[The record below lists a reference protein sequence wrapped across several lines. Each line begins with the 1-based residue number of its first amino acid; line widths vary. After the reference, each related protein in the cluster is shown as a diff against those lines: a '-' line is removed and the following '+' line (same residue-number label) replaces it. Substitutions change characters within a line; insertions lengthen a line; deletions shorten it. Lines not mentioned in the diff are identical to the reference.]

1 MRRMSWPILAL
12 VLGGCA
18 VGPDFHTPLAPN
30 ASGYTPATLPAQTE
44 ATPVAGGKAQRFRW
58 GGVVSD
64 RWWTRFGSPALD
76 ALEAD
81 ALAHNPDVE
90 SAKAALRAARQTYLA
105 QRGTLFPSVS
115 ANGQVERQKNANVL
129 QSPLNDNSDIFTL
142 YTLGATASY
151 TPDLFGGIRRGVEGA
166 KAQAEAQ
173 RFQTEAAYLTVTT
186 NVANTTI
193 TLASLDRQ
201 IAMTGQVIEADRRYL
216 TIVQAQLRLGAAS
229 GADVAAAQ
237 LALSQA
243 EAALPA
249 LAKQQ
254 AQARDFLAVLTG
266 RYPAEHF
273 AAPDLDALHL
283 PAELPVSLP
292 SELVA
297 QRPDIR
303 AAEANLHYASAQVGV
318 AIAARLPSFSI
329 TGTAGGTST
338 GLSTLFRNG
347 NPFWSLTGGL
357 LQPIFEG
364 GTLLKRQRAAEAT
377 LDQAKAQYRSTVLS
391 AMQNVADVV
400 QGVSADAQALRAA
413 AQADAAA
420 RRALDIAQAQARLG
434 QVSDAATLN
443 LQAAW
448 LGTQGALVQAR
459 AQRLTDSVLLYQA
472 LGGGWNERH
481 YQDR

>member
-1 MRRMSWPILAL
+1 MRRMSCLM
-12 VLGGCA
+12 LGLSLSGCA
-18 VGPDFHTPLAPN
+18 VGPNFHAPAAPS
-30 ASGYTPATLPAQTE
+30 ASAYTPAALPVRTDA
-44 ATPVAGGKAQRFRW
+44 APIAGGEAQSFHW
-58 GGVVSD
+58 GGTVSY
-64 RWWTRFGSPALD
+64 RWWTQFGSRALD
-76 ALEAD
+76 ALEED
-81 ALAHNPDVE
+81 ALRHNPDVE
-90 SAKAALRAARQTYLA
+90 SAKAALRAAHQTYLA
-105 QRGTLFPSVS
+105 QRGSLFPTLS
-115 ANGQVERQKNANVL
+115 ANAQVERQKNAGVL
-129 QSPLNDNSDIFTL
+129 QSPLSDNSDIFTL

-166 KAQAEAQ
+166 RAQAEAQ
-173 RFQTEAAYLTVTT
+173 RFQTEAAFLTVTT
-186 NVANTTI
+186 NVANTAI

-201 IAMTGQVIEADRRYL
+201 IAMTGQVIAADRRYL
-216 TIVQAQLRLGAAS
+216 DIVQAQLRLGAAS

-243 EAALPA
+243 ETALPT
-249 LAKQQ
+249 LTKQQ
-254 AQARDFLAVLTG
+254 AAARDFLAVLTG

-273 AAPDLDALHL
+273 VAPDLDTLHL

-347 NPFWSLTGGL
+347 NPFWTLAGNL

-364 GTLLKRQRAAEAT
+364 GTLLKRQRAAEAA

-391 AMQNVADVV
+391 AMQNVADVL
-400 QGVSADAQALRAA
+400 QAVSADAQGLRTAV
-413 AQADAAA
+413 QADMAA
-420 RRALDIAQAQARLG
+420 RHALAIARAQARLG
-434 QVSDAATLN
+434 QVSGAATLN
-443 LQAAW
+443 LQTAW
-448 LGTQGALVQAR
+448 LGTQAAVTQAQ
-459 AQRLTDSVLLYQA
+459 AQRLSDTVLLYQA
-472 LGGGWNERH
+472 LGGGWQAGLSSR
-481 YQDR
+481 

>member
-1 MRRMSWPILAL
+1 MRRVSCLTLAL
-12 VLGGCA
+12 LLGGCA
-18 VGPDFHTPLAPN
+18 VGPDFHNPPAPS
-30 ASGYTPATLPAQTE
+30 ASGYTPAGLPAQTE
-44 ATPVAGGKAQRFRW
+44 AASVAGGAAQRFRW

-64 RWWTRFGSPALD
+64 RWWTQFGSPALD
-76 ALEAD
+76 ALEED

-105 QRGTLFPSVS
+105 QRDSLFPTIA
-115 ANGQVERQKNANVL
+115 ANAQVERQKNAGIL

-142 YTLGATASY
+142 YTAGATASY
-151 TPDLFGGIRRGVEGA
+151 TPYLFGGIRRGVEGA

-173 RFQTEAAYLTVTT
+173 RFQTEAAFLTVTT
-186 NVANTTI
+186 NVASTAI

-201 IAMTGQVIEADRRYL
+201 IAMTRDVIAADRRYRD
-216 TIVQAQLRLGAAS
+216 IVQAQWTLGTAS

-243 EAALPA
+243 EAALPT
-249 LAKQQ
+249 LTKQR
-254 AQARDFLAVLTG
+254 AQACDFLAVLTG

-273 AAPDLDALHL
+273 VAPDLDALHL
-283 PAELPVSLP
+283 PGELPVSLP
-292 SELVA
+292 SELVG

-303 AAEANLHYASAQVGV
+303 VAEANLHYASAQVGV

-329 TGTAGGTST
+329 VATAGGTST

-391 AMQNVADVV
+391 AMQNVADVL
-400 QGVSADAQALRAA
+400 QAVSADADALRTA
-413 AQADAAA
+413 AQAEAAA
-420 RRALDIAQAQARLG
+420 RHALAIAQDQARLG
-434 QVSDAATLN
+434 QISGAATLG
-443 LQAAW
+443 LQTAW
-448 LGTQGALVQAR
+448 LNAQASLVQAR
-459 AQRLTDSVLLYQA
+459 AQRLSDTVLLYQA
-472 LGGGWNERH
+472 LGGGGW
-481 YQDR
+481 QGAG